1 MKPLVKVKYTFVLI
15 FILSMVSCDYLD
27 YDESSYLAKD
37 DIFSDFARAK
47 GFLTSIYAYLPDDF
61 VSIDGAMRAAA
72 TDEAVHIWDL
82 SNVHRMTNGTWS
94 AIQPL
99 DNVWGNMYQ
108 AIRAAN
114 MFLLETQGQDFDDR
128 RYNLDYAE
136 IIEQFEIYPYEAR
149 FLRAFFYF
157 ELIKRYKNVPL
168 ITSVLTPDEAK
179 TIQPSTFEAVV
190 QFIVNECD
198 EIAQHL
204 PADFASFSSAQETG
218 RATKGAA
225 MALKA
230 RTLLYAASPLH
241 NPANNLELW
250 QIAARAAKDIIDM
263 NQYILLANYS
273 QNYNN
278 IASRELIFGKREGP
292 TNAMERRN
300 FPVGYEG
307 GNTGTCPSQNLVDA
321 YDMALTGLPITHPF
335 SGYNP
340 DNPYAGRD
348 PRLNQTIILNN
359 SQWKGQVVE
368 SYVGGKNGPPITNA
382 SNTGYYLK
390 KHLIEA
396 VSLEPT
402 NTTTREHTWILFR
415 YAEVLLNYAEA
426 MNEAYGPD
434 NASDLGLT
442 AREAV
447 RQVRAR
453 VNMPGYPIL
462 SQDDFRTRL
471 RNERRVELA
480 FEDHRFW
487 DVRRWKIGDTTTDI
501 YGMKIT
507 KEADGSFSY
516 EKTLVEQRYFADYMN
531 LYPIPQSEI
540 YINENLQQNSGW

>member
-1 MKPLVKVKYTFVLI
+1 MKSLVNIKYTFVLL
-15 FILSMVSCDYLD
+15 FVFSLGSCDYLD

-37 DIFSDFARAK
+37 DIFVDFARTK
-47 GFLTSIYAYLPDDF
+47 GFLTAIYAYLPDDF
-61 VSIDGAMRAAA
+61 VSIDGAMRSAAS
-72 TDEAVHIWDL
+72 DEAVHVWDL

-99 DNVWGNMYQ
+99 DNVWSTMYT

-114 MFLLETQGQDFDDR
+114 MFLLETAGQDFGDR
-128 RYNLDYAE
+128 RYNLEYKE
-136 IIEQFEIYPYEAR
+136 IMEQFEIYPYEAR
-149 FLRAFFYF
+149 FLRAFYYF

-168 ITSVLTPDEAK
+168 ITKVLTPEEAK
-179 TIQPSTFEAVV
+179 IVHPSTFETVV
-190 QFIVNECD
+190 QFIVDECD

-204 PADFASFSSAQETG
+204 PVSFANFSSAGETG

-241 NPANNLELW
+241 NAANNLELW

-263 NQYILLANYS
+263 NQYILIPNYS
-273 QNYNN
+273 DNFNN
-278 IASRELIFGKREGP
+278 IASRELIFGKREGAS
-292 TNAMERRN
+292 NSMERRN

-335 SGYNP
+335 SMYNP
-340 DNPYAGRD
+340 ENPYAGRD
-348 PRLNQTIILNN
+348 PRLGQTIILNN

-368 SYVGGKNGPPITNA
+368 SFVGGRNGPPITNA
-382 SNTGYYLK
+382 SKTGYYLK
-390 KHLIEA
+390 KHVIEA
-396 VSLEPT
+396 VSLDPS
-402 NTTTREHTWILFR
+402 NTTTREHSWVLFR
-415 YAEVLLNYAEA
+415 YAEVILNYAEA
-426 MNEAYGPD
+426 MNEAYGPND
-434 NASDLGLT
+434 AAGMGLT
-442 AREAV
+442 ARDAV

-453 VNMPGYPIL
+453 VGMPGYPIL
-462 SQDDFRTRL
+462 SQDDFRIRL

-487 DVRRWKIGDTTTDI
+487 DVRRWKIGDITTDI
-501 YGMKIT
+501 YGMRINR
-507 KEADGSFSY
+507 ENGIFAY
-516 EKTLVEQRYFADYMN
+516 EKTLVEQRYFSDHMN

-540 YINENLQQNSGW
+540 YINENLQQNPGW

>member
-1 MKPLVKVKYTFVLI
+1 MKPLVKVKYTFVLMFI
-15 FILSMVSCDYLD
+15 FSMVSCDYLD
-27 YDESSYLAKD
+27 YDESSYLDKD
-37 DIFSDFARAK
+37 DIFSDFARTK
-47 GFLTSIYAYLPDDF
+47 GFLTAIYAYLPDDF

-72 TDEAVHIWDL
+72 TDEAIHIWDL

-94 AIQPL
+94 AIQPV

-114 MFLLETQGQDFDDR
+114 LFLLETEGQDFDDR

-149 FLRAFFYF
+149 FLRAFYYF

-168 ITSVLTPDEAK
+168 ITSVMTPDEAK
-179 TIQPSTFEAVV
+179 TIQPSPFETVV
-190 QFIVNECD
+190 QFIVDECD

-204 PADFASFSSAQETG
+204 PADFSNFSSAQETG

-241 NPANNLELW
+241 NPSNNLELW
-250 QIAARAAKDIIDM
+250 QAAARAAKDIIDM
-263 NQYILLANYS
+263 DQYILVPDYS
-273 QNYNN
+273 QNFNN

-292 TNAMERRN
+292 TNGMERRN

-340 DNPYAGRD
+340 ENPYAGRD

-368 SYVGGKNGPPITNA
+368 TYVGGRNGPPITNA

-402 NTTTREHTWILFR
+402 NTTTREHTWVLFR

-434 NASDLGLT
+434 NAADLGLT

-453 VNMPGYPIL
+453 VNIPGYPVL

-501 YGMKIT
+501 YGMRIT
-507 KEADGSFSY
+507 QENGIFSY

-540 YINENLQQNSGW
+540 YINENLQQNPGW

>member
-1 MKPLVKVKYTFVLI
+1 MKPIIKQFLLLLFVFNL
-15 FILSMVSCDYLD
+15 VSCDYLD

-37 DIFSDFARAK
+37 DIFSDFARTK

-61 VSIDGAMRAAA
+61 VSIDGAMRSAA
-72 TDEAVHIWDL
+72 TDEAIHIWDL
-82 SNVHRMTNGTWS
+82 SSVHRMNNGTWS

-99 DNVWGNMYQ
+99 DNVWSNMYQ

-114 MFLLETQGQDFDDR
+114 MFLHEIQGQDFGDR

-136 IIEQFEIYPYEAR
+136 IMEQFAIYPYEAR
-149 FLRAFFYF
+149 FLRAFYYF

-168 ITSVLTPDEAK
+168 ITTVLTPDEARNV
-179 TIQPSTFEAVV
+179 QPATFQALVK
-190 QFIVNECD
+190 FIVDECD
-198 EIAQHL
+198 AIVQHL
-204 PADFASFSSAQETG
+204 PASFAGFSSAMETG

-241 NPANNLELW
+241 NPTNNLELW
-250 QIAARAAKDIIDM
+250 KAAAQASKNIIDM
-263 NQYILLANYS
+263 NQYTLLANYS
-273 QNYNN
+273 QNFNN
-278 IASRELIFGKREGP
+278 IASQELIFGTREGA

-321 YDMALTGLPITHPF
+321 YDMAQTGLPITDPF

-348 PRLNQTIILNN
+348 PRLGQTIMLNN
-359 SQWKGQVVE
+359 SQWKGQAVE
-368 SYVGGKNGPPITNA
+368 SFVGGRNGPPITNA

-390 KHLIEA
+390 KHVIEVVNLA
-396 VSLEPT
+396 PG
-402 NTTTREHTWILFR
+402 NTTTREHSWVLFR

-434 NASDLGLT
+434 DAAGLGLT
-442 AREAV
+442 ARQAV
-447 RQVRAR
+447 AQVRAR

-462 SQDDFRTRL
+462 SQSDFRTRL

-487 DVRRWKIGDTTTDI
+487 DVRRWKIGDATTDM
-501 YGMKIT
+501 YGMRIT
-507 KEADGSFSY
+507 RDNGVFSY
-516 EKTLVEQRYFADYMN
+516 EKILLEQRYFADYMN

-540 YINENLQQNSGW
+540 YINENLQQNPGW